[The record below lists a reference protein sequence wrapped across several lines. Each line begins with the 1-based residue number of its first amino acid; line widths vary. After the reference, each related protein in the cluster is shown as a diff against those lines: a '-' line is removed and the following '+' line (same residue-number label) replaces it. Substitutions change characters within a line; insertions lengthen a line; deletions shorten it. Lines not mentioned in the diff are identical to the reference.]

1 MAKTKKVVL
10 YKRPKNFNIGTLIF
24 TLIFF
29 YLALCVFKYIGR
41 EKIQFYEVVEGNI
54 VNDKTYTGLIF
65 REENVKQTE
74 QSGYVNYYIR
84 EGKKAAAGSRI
95 YSLDETGQLERF
107 LQESQEAGQAFT
119 EENLS
124 VLKKKLSS
132 LCLSYRDSDFAS
144 VYNEKYALDAAVAEL
159 VNFNALGD
167 IDAELQAQGINFQQI
182 YTDQAGIISYA
193 IDSYEGMEPTAVTAD
208 SFKKENYKKSV
219 GQAGKLI
226 EAGTPIYKIITS
238 ENWSLVFP
246 LTDEDKK
253 DFSKNDT
260 MKVKF
265 PDEDLT
271 LSGNYSQITGADGAS
286 YGKIDFDKFMVQFI
300 SNRFV
305 DFEIILEQEDGLK
318 IPATAV
324 TTKDFFTIPADFI
337 ASGGDGDDTQKGF
350 YKEVYSE
357 SGESSVVFTPAEIY
371 YSTDDSYYVDSGE
384 NGKFKNGDYIVK
396 KDSSERYQIGAT
408 APLEGV
414 YNINKGYAVF
424 KRIEKLSGNGEYFT
438 VAKGTE
444 YGLSVYDHIVL
455 DASLVTEGMIIYE

>member
-1 MAKTKKVVL
+1 MAKTKKVVR

-265 PDEDLT
+265 PDEDLI

>member
-1 MAKTKKVVL
+1 MAKTKKVVR

-265 PDEDLT
+265 PDEDLI

-371 YSTDDSYYVDSGE
+371 YSTDDSYYIDSGE